1 MLLYKQILE
10 TLSEA
15 GYEAYLVGGSVRD
28 SILKRPSKDYDICT
42 SATPEEIAA
51 LFEDVDLVGAHF
63 GVCIVHE
70 GDEQVEVATFRLDG
84 AYSDNRRPDQVK
96 YTLDVKEDL
105 ARRDFT
111 INGLL
116 MDKDGQVID
125 YVDGLTDIH
134 TKTIR
139 CIGDPKKR
147 FHEDALRMLRAIRFE
162 AQLDFRI
169 EHKTQR
175 DIINNAHLLSNISA
189 ERIRDEFNKALLCN
203 ASLAFSTLTCLGI
216 FNHILKAFSKEVP
229 NWNSP
234 KLNEI
239 LGYLSR
245 EPKTKTITY
254 YLSILLYSM
263 LHDNKTIEEFLIEYK
278 YATTVIKTVLAN
290 IKALDLFPN
299 AKKFTTAEMKRFVR
313 QDNFNELIDLFIVFQ
328 PQLGSPLV
336 KVLCSLIGWKD
347 NELWPQP
354 LLDGTDLIVAGYLPG
369 PKFKEMLTL
378 VETAQLNEEICS
390 LEEALRLLDNHGYS
404 RTSSNS

>member
-28 SILKRPSKDYDICT
+28 SILGRPSKDYDICT

-328 PQLGSPLV
+328 PQLGSPLI

-369 PKFKEMLTL
+369 PQFKEMLTL
-378 VETAQLNEEICS
+378 IETAQLNEEICS

>member
-1 MLLYKQILE
+1 MFLYEQILE
-10 TLSEA
+10 SLSLA

-278 YATTVIKTVLAN
+278 YPTTVIKTVLAN

-328 PQLGSPLV
+328 PQLGSPLI

-390 LEEALRLLDNHGYS
+390 LEEALRLLDNNGYS

>member
-328 PQLGSPLV
+328 PQLGSPLI

-369 PKFKEMLTL
+369 PQFKEMLTL
-378 VETAQLNEEICS
+378 IETAQLNEEICS

>member
-28 SILKRPSKDYDICT
+28 SILGRPSKDYDICT
-42 SATPEEIAA
+42 SATPEQISA

-278 YATTVIKTVLAN
+278 YPTTVIKTVLAN

-328 PQLGSPLV
+328 PQLGSPLI

-369 PKFKEMLTL
+369 PQFKEMLTL
-378 VETAQLNEEICS
+378 IETAQLNEEICS

>member
-1 MLLYKQILE
+1 MFLYEQILE
-10 TLSEA
+10 SLSLA

-328 PQLGSPLV
+328 PQLGSPLI

>member
-1 MLLYKQILE
+1 MFLYEQILE
-10 TLSEA
+10 SLSLA

-328 PQLGSPLV
+328 PQLGSPLI

-369 PKFKEMLTL
+369 PQFKEMLTL
-378 VETAQLNEEICS
+378 IETAQLNEEICS